1 MLTIL
6 RQYYRVDAGLVDL
19 ISLIYTDCQ
28 GEVFFDG
35 ATSTR
40 FPINIGV
47 KQGCILSPL
56 LFAAFLDFVMRQSLP
71 ELRRWGVKWEYA
83 REAIA
88 PIMNSNNGNAAA
100 YFSEHPHRNM
110 DQLFRKIIVGLLY
123 ADDMALTSSSAIG
136 LQHMVTALNGALKA
150 WGLTLCPKKSRC
162 MVFIGDGNHTPRLDI
177 RVEGKKMAQ
186 VGEFCYLGTII
197 SADGTCSATIDDRIR
212 KAWFR
217 LHQSHYIWRLRGLT
231 RKARATFFRCIVLTT
246 FFHGCERWTP
256 SKADM
261 TKLRMNHH
269 NMLAK
274 ALNIPH
280 WHRSRVP
287 RAQLRHLMDDI
298 SDVDS
303 HLEMRMLRYTGHLM
317 RRQDEHPTLTSMA
330 MGGQLDK
337 EAFPYDAQSVSA
349 VGPRQWG
356 PRLARIMR
364 ELLPPQPRVRGPT
377 RNDFESEAVY
387 AKAQTDFKVAVIQE
401 KAAYKVWFKC
411 VGRNKYA
418 MFDEV
423 ARERGTWDD
432 LCLEPQNRAF
442 ARRGL
447 CKPCKKYYD
456 DSKGLEKHEQRHH
469 GRPQSQDNGR
479 VA

>member
-1 MLTIL
+1 
-6 RQYYRVDAGLVDL
+6 
-19 ISLIYTDCQ
+19 
-28 GEVFFDG
+28 
-35 ATSTR
+35 
-40 FPINIGV
+40 
-47 KQGCILSPL
+47 
-56 LFAAFLDFVMRQSLP
+56 
-71 ELRRWGVKWEYA
+71 VKWEYA
-83 REAIA
+83 REVIA
-88 PIMNSNNGNAAA
+88 PIMNSKNGNAAA

-136 LQHMVTALNGALKA
+136 LQHMVTALNEALKA

-162 MVFIGDGNHTPRLDI
+162 MVFGDDDDTPRLDI
-177 RVEGKKMAQ
+177 RVGSEKMTQ

-197 SADGTCSATIDDRIR
+197 SADGTCSATIDDRTQ
-212 KAWFR
+212 KAWIR
-217 LHQSHYIWRLRGLT
+217 LHQNHYIWRLRGLT
-231 RKARATFFRCIVLTT
+231 RKARATFFRCVVLTT
-246 FFHGCERWTP
+246 LFHGCERWTP

-261 TKLRMNHH
+261 TKLRKNHH

-280 WHRSRVP
+280 WRRSRVP

-303 HLEMRMLRYTGHLM
+303 YLEMRMLRYTGHLM

-330 MGGQLDK
+330 MGGQLDM
-337 EAFPYDAQSVSA
+337 EAFPYNALSTSA
-349 VGPRQWG
+349 PGPPQWG

-364 ELLPPQPRVRGPT
+364 ELLPPKPRVRGPS
-377 RNDFESEAVY
+377 RDDHESAEAFQQ
-387 AKAQTDFKVAVIQE
+387 AQDEFKAATIEE
-401 KAAYKVWFKC
+401 KAAYEVWFKC

-418 MFDEV
+418 MFDEM

-432 LCLEPQNRAF
+432 LCVEPQKRAF

-456 DSKGLEKHEQRHH
+456 DSKGLEAHEKRHH
-469 GRPQSQDNGR
+469 PRPPSQDSER
-479 VA
+479 EA